1 MTDYDPTTDIATVKD
16 AMDAIFEN
24 KAVNKKNDISGD
36 FSSDNVSYPPVKG
49 IKTFLLANYLTST
62 EINTL
67 LSSYVTSTALN
78 TILASY
84 VETTDIVDNLTT
96 NDATKVLSAKQGKV
110 LKDTIDNF
118 DTSDKTITIVKQ
130 NVADNGDASTYVIQQ
145 GGVDLSPKI
154 NIPFDKNVE
163 TFEVLTCTTA
173 DTPLTGLAVGDKYI
187 HLGVI
192 TASGTVNKYINLH
205 DFENNYGGD
214 NVTIQ
219 LNANNT
225 FSIVSG
231 GVDTVHLADSA
242 VTSNKISTA
251 FKDTLMTRS
260 DFSAFCQGLADAIN
274 PSND

>member
-36 FSSDNVSYPPVKG
+36 FSSDNVSYPTVKG

-154 NIPFDKNVE
+154 NRI
-163 TFEVLTCTTA
+163 VL
-173 DTPLTGLAVGDKYI
+173 
-187 HLGVI
+187 
-192 TASGTVNKYINLH
+192 
-205 DFENNYGGD
+205 
-214 NVTIQ
+214 
-219 LNANNT
+219 
-225 FSIVSG
+225 
-231 GVDTVHLADSA
+231 
-242 VTSNKISTA
+242 
-251 FKDTLMTRS
+251 
-260 DFSAFCQGLADAIN
+260 
-274 PSND
+274 